1 MSFLGSQ
8 VAMEK
13 SIPKAKLKASQEYGS
28 RTAAD
33 AGLIGTPSVSS
44 AMATKAPARP
54 MKRVLPLMVPR
65 TASMVLGC
73 IVCPCADAGIAT
85 SSATERTAVDLTIG
99 RGFYSL
105 VGAADEKLSSAPP
118 GRYPAV

>member
-13 SIPKAKLKASQEYGS
+13 STPKAKLNASQEYGR
-28 RTAAD
+28 RTAAE

-54 MKRVLPLMVPR
+54 MKRVLPLIVPR
-65 TASMVLGC
+65 TASIVVGC
-73 IVCPCADAGIAT
+73 IVCARAGRAIAM
-85 SSATERTAVDLTIG
+85 SSAAGRIPVDLTIG
-99 RGFYSL
+99 RGFYL
-105 VGAADEKLSSAPP
+105 DALAARAYSTMTFR
-118 GRYPAV
+118 G